1 MAVGPGIFCCLH
13 LANKCSHTEDGATA
27 VISIQFYV
35 MIENE

>member
-1 MAVGPGIFCCLH
+1 MATGPGIFCCLH
-13 LANKCSHTEDGATA
+13 LPNECSRTEDDATA

>member
-1 MAVGPGIFCCLH
+1 MATGPGIFCCLH
-13 LANKCSHTEDGATA
+13 LPNECSRTEDGATA